1 MKKGILKMAVTL
13 LVTVAMV
20 VSLAACGNSQN
31 QPAND
36 TSQDTSKDAG
46 ADGNKNT
53 KEEEKA
59 SSGDV
64 KKAEFVLK
72 MASPS
77 NSEDNNVKAF
87 YHFEEEVE
95 KATDGRIDVQVFD
108 SGQLGDHKDY
118 ISSLQMG
125 SIQAAEINTSVLN
138 SIDDSFMIFDLPYVA
153 KGMDHERQVLDSGI
167 GEVLSKKLEDKAN
180 IVIGGWMIRA
190 PRSVYSSKGS
200 ITDVSDFKG
209 LKIRVMDSPIMIRT
223 MELLEAT
230 AVPVAA
236 SERYMALQ
244 TGVVD
249 AAENSPAIVLAQKEY
264 EVTKYLSLTEHFCTP
279 NVIAMDKN
287 FLDKLPEDLRTIVWD
302 KAAEAGV
309 YAQKLDADGLVET
322 LKALEEEGMTIV
334 EVPDKSSFVERL
346 QPLYDE
352 YADKIGQDIVDA
364 FIK

>member
-1 MKKGILKMAVTL
+1 MKIRKLKMITTL
-13 LVTVAMV
+13 FVMVALIT
-20 VSLAACGNSQN
+20 SLAACGSSQKEDTNNTSSNEGTEQTENSNVQ
-31 QPAND
+31 
-36 TSQDTSKDAG
+36 KG
-46 ADGNKNT
+46 
-53 KEEEKA
+53 
-59 SSGDV
+59 
-64 KKAEFVLK
+64 EFVLK

-77 NSEDNNVKAF
+77 NLDDNNVKAF
-87 YHFEEEVE
+87 YYFEEEVE

-138 SIDDSFMIFDLPYVA
+138 SIDDSFMVFDLPYVV
-153 KGMDHERQVLDSGI
+153 KGMDHAREVIESGI
-167 GEVLSKKLEDKAN
+167 GEILSKKLEEKTN

-190 PRSVYSSKGS
+190 PRSVYSSKGP

-249 AAENSPAIVLAQKEY
+249 AAENAPAIILAQKEY
-264 EVTKYLSLTEHFCTP
+264 EVTQYLSLTEHFCTP
-279 NVIAMDKN
+279 NVIAIDKN
-287 FLDKLPEDLRTIVWD
+287 FLDSLPEDLRTIVLE

-309 YAQKLDADGLVET
+309 YAQQLDAESLEET
-322 LKALEEEGMTIV
+322 LEALEAEGMTIV
-334 EVPDKSSFVERL
+334 EVPDKSSFIEKL

-352 YADKIGQDIVDA
+352 YADKIGQDIIDA
-364 FIK
+364 FMK